1 MLNALKWLGT
11 TCVIAAAS
19 ARAGG
24 YHQIDLVLSILGAGI
39 WAYAA
44 HKMNDKALLAVNSF
58 IVGILLVGVFK

>member
-58 IVGILLVGVFK
+58 IIGILLVGVFK

>member
-19 ARAGG
+19 ARASG

-58 IVGILLVGVFK
+58 IIGILLVGVFK